1 MTAIEQ
7 HYIKGMTVKLFVT
20 IILSTAT
27 ICSTVIGVYYKL
39 SSDTSTARKQSEQA
53 LQETA
58 DLRRSDTVQN
68 SNILNLQGNQ
78 RMLIFQMNELYSKP
92 R

>member
-39 SSDTSTARKQSEQA
+39 SSDTSVARKQSEQA

-68 SNILNLQGNQ
+68 STILVLQGNQ
-78 RMLIFQMNELYSKP
+78 RMLMYQMNELYTKP